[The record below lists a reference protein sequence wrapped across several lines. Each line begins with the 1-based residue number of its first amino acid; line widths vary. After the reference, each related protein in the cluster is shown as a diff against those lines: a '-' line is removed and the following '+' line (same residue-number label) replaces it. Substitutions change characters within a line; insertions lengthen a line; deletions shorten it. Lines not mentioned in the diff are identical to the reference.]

1 MENITRRD
9 FLKRGAA
16 AVAVTGAASVG
27 CAPKGSVAALAQSEE
42 ALPQGQVTCR
52 KDPRTGKDVSILAY
66 GCMRWPMTK
75 DDDGNEIIDQE
86 QVNELIDC
94 AMQHGV
100 NYYDTAPV
108 YLQGKS
114 ERASALALSRYPR
127 ESYYLATKLSNF
139 NANTHNLKFAREMLE
154 NSLKNLMTD
163 YIDYYLL
170 HSISGGR
177 EYFENRFVKNGILDY
192 CLKQRRKGV
201 IRHLG
206 FSFHSN
212 RPNLQEIIDFHE
224 EYKSRTGENLFDF
237 VMIQLNWSDWH
248 YARGKDANAADL
260 YAILEKHNLPVM
272 VMEPLLGG
280 RLSNVP
286 DHIVQ
291 MFKERE
297 PQKSVASWAF
307 RFAASHRNVQ
317 TVLSG
322 MTYMEHLQDN
332 IRTYTPLVELTD
344 QEKEF
349 LDKMAAL
356 MHQYPI
362 VHCTGCEY
370 CMPCP
375 YGLDI
380 PEIFAHYN
388 KCVNEGFVSADSQD
402 GNYRRNRRAFL
413 VSYDRAIPKLRQ
425 ADRCI
430 QCRKCV
436 TESHCPQRINIPGEL
451 FRISR
456 YIENLKRNG

>member
-1 MENITRRD
+1 MEKLTRRD
-9 FLKRGAA
+9 FLKRSAAGAA
-16 AVAVTGAASVG
+16 VIGATSVG
-27 CAPKGSVAALAQSEE
+27 CAPKGNGALTGDSSAVPES
-42 ALPQGQVTCR
+42 GMTCR
-52 KDPRTGKDVSILAY
+52 KDPKTGQDVSILAY

-75 DDDGNEIIDQE
+75 DADGKDVIDQE
-86 QVNELIDC
+86 QVNTLIDY
-94 AMQHGV
+94 AMAHGV

-114 ERASALALSRYPR
+114 EHASALALSRYPR
-127 ESYYLATKLSNF
+127 ESYFLATKLSNF
-139 NANTHNLKFAREMLE
+139 DPKTHNLEFAKEMLS
-154 NSLKNLMTD
+154 NSLRNMMTD

-170 HSISGGR
+170 HSVSGDR

-192 CLKQRRKGV
+192 CIEQRKKGV

-206 FSFHSN
+206 FSYHSN
-212 RPNLQEIIDFHE
+212 RENLEQIMGLHE
-224 EYKSRTGENLFDF
+224 EYREKTGENLFDF

-248 YARGKDANAADL
+248 YAKGKDSNAADL
-260 YAILEKHNLPVM
+260 YGILEKHGMPVM

-286 DHIVQ
+286 DHIAE

-307 RFAASHRNVQ
+307 RFAASHRNVL

-332 IRTYTPLVELTD
+332 LRSYCPLVELNES
-344 QEKEF
+344 EKAF
-349 LDKMAAL
+349 LDEMAGL
-356 MHQYPI
+356 MSRYPI
-362 VHCTGCEY
+362 IPCNDCKY

-380 PEIFAHYN
+380 PAIFTHYN
-388 KCVNEGFVSADSQD
+388 KCVNEGYVSADSQD
-402 GNYRRNRRAFL
+402 ENYRRNRRAFL

-430 QCRKCV
+430 QCRKCM
-436 TESHCPQRINIPGEL
+436 TESHCPQRIGIPGEL
-451 FRISR
+451 MRISR
-456 YIENLKRNG
+456 YIENLRREG